1 MTSTNKANA
10 REWIVAY
17 LRNEGGVT
25 EEISN
30 DRPIF
35 EYLDSFGA
43 VGFFLACEEQFPS
56 IEGIDPGLFTGVGI
70 DEAARVIAEKLALG
84 TPDLSSAV

>member
-1 MTSTNKANA
+1 MTPTNEASA

-25 EEISN
+25 EEIRF

-43 VGFFLACEEQFPS
+43 VGFFLACEEQFPV
-56 IEGIDPGLFTGVGI
+56 IDGIDPGLFTGVDI
-70 DEAARVIAEKLALG
+70 DEAARIIAEKLAPA
-84 TPDLSSAV
+84 T